1 MDMLDICIKQGY
13 VPPDCKLDGAIA
25 FMIVRDGKN
34 PCDGCHADCIHKKS
48 SYCREVFY
56 DDKSKRVQRRKKL
69 GTNSEPTIYVDTA
82 RSSTTITAI
91 LPNSEIGYV
100 RHVTDGIECTAD
112 YIENMCIKYGA
123 KQVIIDTSGFGI
135 AVCDSL
141 HSQKSLFHGLLS
153 VCLLR
158 SNSSQLDCNSR
169 I

>member
-1 MDMLDICIKQGY
+1 MIVNGNEVIEMDMLDICIKQGY

-82 RSSTTITAI
+82 RSGTTITAI
-91 LPNSEIGYV
+91 LPNSEIGYI

-123 KQVIIDTSGFGI
+123 KQVIIDTRGFGI

-141 HSQKSLFHGLLS
+141 FNKKLPW
-153 VCLLR
+153 
-158 SNSSQLDCNSR
+158 LDIVPVHCISDR
-169 I
+169 

>member
-1 MDMLDICIKQGY
+1 MLDICIKQGY

-82 RSSTTITAI
+82 RSGTTITAI
-91 LPNSEIGYV
+91 LPNSEIGYI
-100 RHVTDGIECTAD
+100 RHVTDRR
-112 YIENMCIKYGA
+112 K
-123 KQVIIDTSGFGI
+123 
-135 AVCDSL
+135 
-141 HSQKSLFHGLLS
+141 
-153 VCLLR
+153 R
-158 SNSSQLDCNSR
+158 SSITISWQ
-169 I
+169 